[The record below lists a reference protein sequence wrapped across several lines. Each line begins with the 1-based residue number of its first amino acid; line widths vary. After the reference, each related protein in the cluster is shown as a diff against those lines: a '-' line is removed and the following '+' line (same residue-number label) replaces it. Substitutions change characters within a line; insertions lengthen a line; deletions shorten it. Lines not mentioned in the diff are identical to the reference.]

1 MLEEIDF
8 KLSELSNEDTSCN
21 DAIRESISTVK
32 KNIDEILRLRFK
44 IIDAMLKKA
53 ENSRN
58 RRFTDNLDKTTQL
71 LKAAEK
77 EIIIFEAMLKSLQP
91 NARSKRASDEAQ
103 TLTEILEEFKNARDA
118 IQTNFEWKYYNIDEY
133 KNRTRSEPF
142 KPEIENITMINSNET
157 AFMNKTDT
165 CDCKMEIFSTSLIF
179 GALIIVAYAI
189 LKIISVKK
197 RIQK

>member
-1 MLEEIDF
+1 
-8 KLSELSNEDTSCN
+8 
-21 DAIRESISTVK
+21 
-32 KNIDEILRLRFK
+32 
-44 IIDAMLKKA
+44 MLKKA

-58 RRFTDNLDKTTQL
+58 RRFTNNLDKTTQL

-77 EIIIFEAMLKSLQP
+77 EINIFEVMLKSLHP
-91 NARSKRASDEAQ
+91 NARSKRSADEAK

-165 CDCKMEIFSTSLIF
+165 CNCKMEIFSTSLIF